1 MYGTIDS
8 SGKGIRRRDVCGA
21 VDLRCNL
28 RYRCKIPG
36 ELFNFLCVA
45 ALLRE
50 DHALCGFL
58 NLYFML
64 LNLRNAEDAMEPAL
78 LSATGVFGEKDR
90 VNHRRLYR

>member
-1 MYGTIDS
+1 MARLIHREKGYDGGMFVARSIYGVICVIDA
-8 SGKGIRRRDVCGA
+8 KF
-21 VDLRCNL
+21 
-28 RYRCKIPG
+28 PG

>member
-1 MYGTIDS
+1 MFVARSIY
-8 SGKGIRRRDVCGA
+8 
-21 VDLRCNL
+21 RCNL